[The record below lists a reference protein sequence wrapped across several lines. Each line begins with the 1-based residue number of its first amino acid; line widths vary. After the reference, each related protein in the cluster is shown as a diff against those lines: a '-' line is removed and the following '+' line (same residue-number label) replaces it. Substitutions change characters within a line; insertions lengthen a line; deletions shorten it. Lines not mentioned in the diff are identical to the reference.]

1 MSVRNDAVPS
11 TIFTD
16 GMSRFLRIV
25 D

>member
-16 GMSRFLRIV
+16 EMSRFLRIV